1 MPVKR
6 IWSRIGAKAAVM
18 VMAATLFAQNTV
30 AQSAAPSTPAPIT
43 VPSFALPYSSFN
55 SPEAVALLERMRKTG
70 PIPPNSSIQ
79 FARDYYD
86 KQNSDRVRRMRAI
99 YDVKVVD
106 EKIGGVHVQRVT
118 PAAGIAP
125 ENRARV
131 LINLHGGAFMWGA
144 DSGALA
150 EAVPIAAVGRIE
162 VITVDY
168 RMAPEF
174 RFPAGSEDVAAVYKA
189 LLAKYS
195 PKAIGIYGCSAGG
208 VLTAESVAWILSKKL
223 PVPGAIGTFCG
234 SLVEFGGDSAYFGQA
249 SLGQKPVADALT
261 LASIP
266 YFAGARADDPLVLP
280 GRSKALLAHFPPTL
294 LITGS
299 RDFAMS
305 SVLYSNELL
314 QDAGVRTELHVWDG
328 MPHAFFVDPE
338 PVESQQAYRAIARFF
353 QRYLAAR

>member
-1 MPVKR
+1 VKR
-6 IWSRIGAKAAVM
+6 SWGRIASATAALTTFGLALV
-18 VMAATLFAQNTV
+18 AQHAV
-30 AQSAAPSTPAPIT
+30 AQSTAPQAPAPIT
-43 VPSFALPYSSFN
+43 VPSFSLPYSSFN
-55 SPEAVALLERMRKTG
+55 SPEAVALLEQMRKTG
-70 PIPPNSSIQ
+70 PIPPNSSIA
-79 FARDYYD
+79 FARAFYD

-99 YDVKVVD
+99 YQVKVVED
-106 EKIGGVHVQRVT
+106 TIGGVHVQRVT
-118 PAAGIAP
+118 PTAGIAP
-125 ENRARV
+125 ENRSRV

-162 VITVDY
+162 VVTVDY

-174 RFPAGSEDVAAVYKA
+174 RFPAASEDVAAVYKA

-208 VLTAESVAWILSKKL
+208 VLTAESVAWIVSKKM

-234 SLVEFGGDSAYFGQA
+234 SLVEFGGDSAYFGPA
-249 SLGQKPVADALT
+249 STGQKPDANALQ
-261 LASIP
+261 LSSIP
-266 YFAGARADDPLVLP
+266 YFAGARVDDPLVLP
-280 GRSKALLAHFPPTL
+280 GVSKSLLTRFPPTL

-305 SVLYSNELL
+305 SVLHSNELL

-338 PVESQQAYRAIARFF
+338 PRESQQAYRAIAQFF